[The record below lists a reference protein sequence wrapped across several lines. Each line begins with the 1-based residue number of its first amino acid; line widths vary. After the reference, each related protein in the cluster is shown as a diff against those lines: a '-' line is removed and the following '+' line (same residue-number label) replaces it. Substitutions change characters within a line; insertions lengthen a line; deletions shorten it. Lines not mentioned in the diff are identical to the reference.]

1 MRPRE
6 TPGLFLNKLPKIS
19 VIIPAAGSGK
29 RMGGSTSKQ
38 YLTIGDRP
46 ILIETLIVFN
56 ASPYIDE
63 IILVSPPDD
72 LPLIKKMLK
81 GYSLNKVSKIVE
93 GGKERQD
100 SISNGLDALDPS
112 SSIVLVHDGVRPFIS
127 DEIIKELIDT
137 VNQYGAAIVA
147 VPVKDTVKKIW
158 DAAIIET
165 VPRENLW
172 LAQTPQAFRAKIII
186 DAYANAEE
194 KGLMGT
200 DDASLVEAMGLDVKI
215 VMGSYE
221 NIKITTPEDLVFAE
235 AIKKERAK

>member
-1 MRPRE
+1 M
-6 TPGLFLNKLPKIS
+6 PKIS
-19 VIIPAAGSGK
+19 VIIPAAGSGQ
-29 RMGGSTSKQ
+29 RMGGNRPKQ

-56 ASPYIDE
+56 ESPHIDE

-72 LPLIKKMLK
+72 MSLMEKMLK
-81 GYSLNKVSKIVE
+81 KYDLAKVSKIVK

-100 SISNGLDALDPS
+100 SIRNGLD
-112 SSIVLVHDGVRPFIS
+112 SIDSIEPESDIILVHDGVRPFVD
-127 DEIIKELIDT
+127 DETIKELIDA

-147 VPVKDTVKKIW
+147 VPVKDTVKKVSNTSISG
-158 DAAIIET
+158 ASIVET
-165 VPRENLW
+165 MPRGNLW
-172 LAQTPQAFRAKIII
+172 LAQTPQAFSAKIII

-194 KGLMGT
+194 KGIRGT

-235 AIKKERAK
+235 AIKKERAR